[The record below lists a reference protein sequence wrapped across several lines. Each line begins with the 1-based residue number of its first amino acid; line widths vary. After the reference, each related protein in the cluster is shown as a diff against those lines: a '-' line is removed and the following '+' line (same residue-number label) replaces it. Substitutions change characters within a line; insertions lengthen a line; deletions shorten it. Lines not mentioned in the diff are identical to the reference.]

1 MPISSLITTSLD
13 IDMDRCHILCLLGI
27 TLLLLRKFQETSG
40 LVADEFLMLSTS
52 DFKVEFVVIDKDPP
66 QSVSGLGPLEDVS
79 AHQIDYDA
87 SNQKIFWADKS
98 DNVIR
103 VRGIQGSP
111 RRDILKGFADLAAVA
126 VDWVSNLLYFS
137 DQMTGIVGV
146 ASLDGQYSVTIAEG
160 IEVTS
165 LALDPG
171 TSSIYWI
178 DKKYNN
184 SSDKARITTA
194 SMDGTNQLTWQKVAD
209 TDELKGLV
217 VDVQHPKVVYWA
229 QHYTGWWTSGWKVF
243 PLLLV
248 SPSCV

>member
-171 TSSIYWI
+171 T
-178 DKKYNN
+178 
-184 SSDKARITTA
+184 R
-194 SMDGTNQLTWQKVAD
+194 
-209 TDELKGLV
+209 
-217 VDVQHPKVVYWA
+217 
-229 QHYTGWWTSGWKVF
+229 
-243 PLLLV
+243 
-248 SPSCV
+248 